1 MDIAQLF
8 AVPVEEALL
17 VAGSV
22 GLAAL
27 IRAFTGFGF
36 AMLVVPVFSFF
47 LTPGDAVVL
56 SAVLAFLLGLL
67 SYRSWWGL
75 FPVAPA
81 TVSYTH
87 LTLPTKA

>member
-1 MDIAQLF
+1 MTDWTAFAITPDQMLWIA
-8 AVPVEEALL
+8 V
-17 VAGSV
+17 SV

-36 AMLVVPVFSFF
+36 AMLVVPVFSLI

-56 SAVLAFLLGLL
+56 SAVLALLLGLV

-75 FPVAPA
+75 FPLAPVVPMMA
-81 TVSYTH
+81 G
-87 LTLPTKA
+87 AI